1 VNVYLTPDSS
11 TVSNYVLYMT
21 VQRSL
26 MDMVKPTDNFDFPAE
41 WFLALKWALMAE
53 IASDYD
59 KTMQERAY
67 YDMKALLLKK
77 EVEDFDVED
86 VAVRFVPDLRMQTG
100 GFR

>member
-1 VNVYLTPDSS
+1 
-11 TVSNYVLYMT
+11 
-21 VQRSL
+21 
-26 MDMVKPTDNFDFPAE
+26 MVKPTDNFDFPAE

-59 KTMQERAY
+59 KTMTERAY
-67 YDMKALLLKK
+67 YDMKALMLKK

-86 VAVRFVPDLRMQTG
+86 VAIRFVPDMRMQTG